1 MCSDI
6 GLFILAGESIKVNS
20 QVNIYTAAS
29 ETIVA
34 TVSAVTTEVYGRNGV
49 LHCVLVSNEGVIL
62 VKSGGKKYVCEYL
75 LTLRYTRIG
84 LFLN

>member
-34 TVSAVTTEVYGRNGV
+34 TVSTVTTEVYGRNDV
-49 LHCVLVSNEGVIL
+49 LHCVLVSNDGVIT
-62 VKSGGKKYVCEYL
+62 VKSGGKKYVCANIY
-75 LTLRYTRIG
+75 
-84 LFLN
+84 